1 MIRPRLA
8 VLGIAGA
15 LTIAPALAGCGA
27 GTHPETTRPTQLTEG
42 VNADIPTDLSKPTQI
57 KIRNLFVLGPA
68 DTKTLDT
75 GSSAPVYG
83 TLIDSGGQADKLIS
97 VSSPAFGGTSKI
109 RGGGIALAPGQAVQ
123 LGAPAPETSP
133 TAAPATPATPAAPAT
148 PGKHGAKATATPT
161 AAVPAAPEPAVV
173 LTGLT
178 ARKFGGEPIQLTLQF
193 ERAGSITVTVLV
205 VPQTGEYLSYSP
217 AAAPAPAPVITV
229 TPLMFTKVPAP
240 GKKAKKA
247 TPTPTP

>member
-15 LTIAPALAGCGA
+15 LTIAPALTGCGS
-27 GTHPETTRPTQLTEG
+27 GTHPETARPTQLTEG

-68 DTKTLDT
+68 ETKTLDT

-83 TLIDSGGQADKLIS
+83 TLIDSGGQADTLIS

-109 RGGGIALAPGQAVQ
+109 RGGGIALAPGQAVE
-123 LGAPAPETSP
+123 LSALAPEVSPSLP
-133 TAAPATPATPAAPAT
+133 TAV
-148 PGKHGAKATATPT
+148 GKHGAKATATPT

-173 LTGLT
+173 LTGLIQ
-178 ARKFGGEPIQLTLQF
+178 RKFGGEPIKLTLQF

-217 AAAPAPAPVITV
+217 AAAPAPAPAPVTTV
-229 TPLMFTKVPAP
+229 TPLVFTKVPAP

-247 TPTPTP
+247 TKATPTPTPTP

>member
-1 MIRPRLA
+1 VIRPRLA

-27 GTHPETTRPTQLTEG
+27 GTHPETTRPTQLTQG

-68 DTKTLDT
+68 DTKALDT

-83 TLIDSGGQADKLIS
+83 TLIDSGGQPDKLIS

-123 LGAPAPETSP
+123 LSALAPEASP
-133 TAAPATPATPAAPAT
+133 TPTPAA
-148 PGKHGAKATATPT
+148 GKHGAKATATPT

-178 ARKFGGEPIQLTLQF
+178 ERKFGGEPISLTLQF

-217 AAAPAPAPVITV
+217 AAAPAPAPVTTV
-229 TPLMFTKVPAP
+229 TPLVFTKVPAP

-247 TPTPTP
+247 TKATPTPTP

>member
-8 VLGIAGA
+8 VLGITGA
-15 LTIAPALAGCGA
+15 LTIAPALTGCGS
-27 GTHPETTRPTQLTEG
+27 GTHPETARPTQLTEG

-68 DTKTLDT
+68 ETKTLDT

-83 TLIDSGGQADKLIS
+83 TLIDSGGQPDKLIS

-109 RGGGIALAPGQAVQ
+109 RGGGIALAPGQAVE
-123 LGAPAPETSP
+123 LSALAPEVSP
-133 TAAPATPATPAAPAT
+133 TLPPAAP
-148 PGKHGAKATATPT
+148 KHGAKATATPT

-178 ARKFGGEPIQLTLQF
+178 ERKFGGEPIKLTLQF

-205 VPQTGEYLSYSP
+205 VPQIGEYLSYSP
-217 AAAPAPAPVITV
+217 AAAPAPAPVTTV
-229 TPLMFTKVPAP
+229 TPLVFKVPAP